1 MTQFA
6 IIAAPRHNY
15 SRAVAKLYRILHRLH
30 ICRYN
35 VVSSRDILRTT
46 RLSNLSKNYFRYG
59 EREPLNRNRDRDRDR
74 SEVFQYQ
81 RTDAKVRRK
90 FETSKCVDIQRV
102 TNVTLVIF
110 QKSLKIVIILK
121 IRHLQR

>member
-1 MTQFA
+1 MPPQ
-6 IIAAPRHNY
+6 NNL
-15 SRAVAKLYRILHRLH
+15 RA
-30 ICRYN
+30 
-35 VVSSRDILRTT
+35 T

-59 EREPLNRNRDRDRDR
+59 EREPLNPYRDRDRDR

-90 FETSKCVDIQRV
+90 FETSKCVAIQRV

-110 QKSLKIVIILK
+110 QKSLKIVILLK
-121 IRHLQR
+121 LRYLQRYEIGGIMING

>member
-1 MTQFA
+1 MPSQ
-6 IIAAPRHNY
+6 N
-15 SRAVAKLYRILHRLH
+15 
-30 ICRYN
+30 N
-35 VVSSRDILRTT
+35 LRTT

-59 EREPLNRNRDRDRDR
+59 EREPLNPYRDRDRDR

-81 RTDAKVRRK
+81 RTDAKVLRK
-90 FETSKCVDIQRV
+90 FETSKCVDIQQV
-102 TNVTLVIF
+102 IKVTLVIF